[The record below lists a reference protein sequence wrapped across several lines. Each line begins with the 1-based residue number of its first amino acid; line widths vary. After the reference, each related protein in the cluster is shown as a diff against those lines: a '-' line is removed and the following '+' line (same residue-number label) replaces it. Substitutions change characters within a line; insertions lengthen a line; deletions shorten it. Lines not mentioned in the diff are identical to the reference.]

1 MGIKLEFDINQIIFY
16 GITFGILIM
25 TIAYTLIRYIYSK
38 EIFYISYCFM
48 QIFSLVYIVA
58 YSKLYQISYFVQE
71 FSLVLASIFAVIFA
85 VNYYEGKFLPKV
97 SNYKELILNTFLLN
111 VVILTAFYH
120 YILFEYLPYTIIY
133 AILFISIIFNLKQ
146 GFKPTLIYV
155 IGWSIFCIVL
165 FIFDFKNRYIGLGYF
180 DLVLVVFALEAMLFT
195 ISIAYKYNDLKKQNK
210 EFEKMILQQSKFVKS
225 GEMIANIT
233 HQFRQ
238 PLNNISYILINL
250 KKRFESQKLDK
261 IFFDKKVNQAN
272 EQVSFLS
279 KTIDDFK
286 EFYLQEKEKD
296 DFLVKDSIQNALT
309 ILNPDLQKDNINLN
323 LKFETFEDIKI
334 FGVKNELSQVI
345 LSLVSNSVDALK
357 NRHNPKISINVVS
370 SSAEVIIEILDNAG
384 GIKVKNLKKIF
395 EPYFSTKEEGT
406 GIGLYLS
413 KIIIEES
420 FGGKLQVQNIKDG
433 AKFSIFIEKAI

>member
-1 MGIKLEFDINQIIFY
+1 MEFDINQIIFY

-250 KKRFESQKLDK
+250 KKRFESEKLDK

-345 LSLVSNSVDALK
+345 LSLVSNSIDALK

-384 GIKVKNLKKIF
+384 GIKAKNLKRIF

>member
-48 QIFSLVYIVA
+48 QIFSLLYIVA

-71 FSLVLASIFAVIFA
+71 FSLVLASVFAVIFA

-155 IGWSIFCIVL
+155 IGWSVFCIVL

-250 KKRFESQKLDK
+250 KKRFESEKLDK
-261 IFFDKKVNQAN
+261 IFFDKKINQAN

-345 LSLVSNSVDALK
+345 LSLVSNSIDALK

-384 GIKVKNLKKIF
+384 GIKAKNLKKIF

>member
-58 YSKLYQISYFVQE
+58 YSKLYQISYFIQE
-71 FSLVLASIFAVIFA
+71 FSLVLASVFAVIFA

-155 IGWSIFCIVL
+155 IGWSVFCIVL

-250 KKRFESQKLDK
+250 KKRFESEKLDK

-345 LSLVSNSVDALK
+345 LSLVSNSIDALK
-357 NRHNPKISINVVS
+357 NRHNPKISINIVS

>member
-1 MGIKLEFDINQIIFY
+1 M
-16 GITFGILIM
+16 
-25 TIAYTLIRYIYSK
+25 
-38 EIFYISYCFM
+38 
-48 QIFSLVYIVA
+48 
-58 YSKLYQISYFVQE
+58 
-71 FSLVLASIFAVIFA
+71 
-85 VNYYEGKFLPKV
+85 
-97 SNYKELILNTFLLN
+97 
-111 VVILTAFYH
+111 
-120 YILFEYLPYTIIY
+120 
-133 AILFISIIFNLKQ
+133 
-146 GFKPTLIYV
+146 
-155 IGWSIFCIVL
+155 
-165 FIFDFKNRYIGLGYF
+165 GYF

-250 KKRFESQKLDK
+250 KKRFESEKLDK

-296 DFLVKDSIQNALT
+296 NFFVKDSIQNALT

-345 LSLVSNSVDALK
+345 LSLVSNSIDALK

-413 KIIIEES
+413 TIIIEES

>member
-71 FSLVLASIFAVIFA
+71 FSLVLASVFAVIFA

-155 IGWSIFCIVL
+155 IGWSIFCIIL

-250 KKRFESQKLDK
+250 KKRFESEKLDK

-272 EQVSFLS
+272 EQLNFLS

-345 LSLVSNSVDALK
+345 LSLVSNSIDALK

-384 GIKVKNLKKIF
+384 GIKAKNLKKIF

>member
-71 FSLVLASIFAVIFA
+71 FSLVLASVFAVIFA

-155 IGWSIFCIVL
+155 IGWSIFCILL

-250 KKRFESQKLDK
+250 KKRFESEKLDK

-272 EQVSFLS
+272 EQVTFLS

-334 FGVKNELSQVI
+334 FGVKNELSQVV
-345 LSLVSNSVDALK
+345 LSLVSNSIDALK

>member
-58 YSKLYQISYFVQE
+58 YSKLYQISYWVQE

-155 IGWSIFCIVL
+155 IGWSVFCIVL

-195 ISIAYKYNDLKKQNK
+195 ISIAYKYNDLKKQNR

-250 KKRFESQKLDK
+250 KKRFESEKLDK

-296 DFLVKDSIQNALT
+296 DFFVKDSIQNALT
-309 ILNPDLQKDNINLN
+309 ILNPDLQKDNINSN

-345 LSLVSNSVDALK
+345 LSLVSNSIDALK

-384 GIKVKNLKKIF
+384 GIKAKNLKKIF

-433 AKFSIFIEKAI
+433 VKFSIFIEKAI

>member
-48 QIFSLVYIVA
+48 QISSLVYIVA

-71 FSLVLASIFAVIFA
+71 FSLVLASVFAVIFA

-155 IGWSIFCIVL
+155 IGWSVFCIVL

-250 KKRFESQKLDK
+250 KKRFESEKLDK

-345 LSLVSNSVDALK
+345 LSLVSNSIDALK

-384 GIKVKNLKKIF
+384 GIKAKNLKKIF

>member
-71 FSLVLASIFAVIFA
+71 FSLVLASVFAVIFA

-155 IGWSIFCIVL
+155 IGWSVFCIIL

-210 EFEKMILQQSKFVKS
+210 EFEKMVLQQSKFVKS

-250 KKRFESQKLDK
+250 KKRFESEKLDK

-296 DFLVKDSIQNALT
+296 DFFVKDSIQNALT

-345 LSLVSNSVDALK
+345 LSLVSNSIDALK

-384 GIKVKNLKKIF
+384 GIKAKNLKKIF
-395 EPYFSTKEEGT
+395 EQYFSTKEEGT

-420 FGGKLQVQNIKDG
+420 FSGKLQVQNIKDG

>member
-25 TIAYTLIRYIYSK
+25 TIAYTLIRYVYSK

-71 FSLVLASIFAVIFA
+71 FSLVLASVFAVIFA

-155 IGWSIFCIVL
+155 IGWSVFCIVL

-250 KKRFESQKLDK
+250 KKRFESEKLDK
-261 IFFDKKVNQAN
+261 IFFDKKINQAN
-272 EQVSFLS
+272 EQLNFLS

-296 DFLVKDSIQNALT
+296 NFFVKDSIQNALT

-345 LSLVSNSVDALK
+345 LSLVSNSIDALK

-384 GIKVKNLKKIF
+384 GIKAKNLKKIF

>member
-71 FSLVLASIFAVIFA
+71 FSLVLASVFAVIFA

-250 KKRFESQKLDK
+250 KKRFESEKLDK

-345 LSLVSNSVDALK
+345 LSLVSNSIDALK
-357 NRHNPKISINVVS
+357 NRHNPKISINVIS

>member
-1 MGIKLEFDINQIIFY
+1 MEFDINQIIFY

-71 FSLVLASIFAVIFA
+71 FSLVLASVFAVIFA

-155 IGWSIFCIVL
+155 IGWSVFCIIL

-210 EFEKMILQQSKFVKS
+210 EFEKMVLQQSKFVKS

-250 KKRFESQKLDK
+250 KKRFESEKLDK

-345 LSLVSNSVDALK
+345 LSLVSNSIDALK

-384 GIKVKNLKKIF
+384 GIKAKNLKKIF

-433 AKFSIFIEKAI
+433 VKFSIFIEKAI

>member
-48 QIFSLVYIVA
+48 QIFSLLYIVA
-58 YSKLYQISYFVQE
+58 YSKLYQISYWVQE
-71 FSLVLASIFAVIFA
+71 FSLVLASVFAVIFA

-155 IGWSIFCIVL
+155 IGWSVFCIVL

-250 KKRFESQKLDK
+250 KKRFESEKLDK

-345 LSLVSNSVDALK
+345 LSLVSNSIDALK

>member
-155 IGWSIFCIVL
+155 IGWSVFCIVL

-250 KKRFESQKLDK
+250 KKRFESEKLDK

-345 LSLVSNSVDALK
+345 LSLVSNSIDALK

-384 GIKVKNLKKIF
+384 GIKAKNLKKIF

>member
-25 TIAYTLIRYIYSK
+25 TIAYTLIRYVYSK

-58 YSKLYQISYFVQE
+58 YSKLYQISYWVQE

-97 SNYKELILNTFLLN
+97 SNYKELIFNTFLLN

-165 FIFDFKNRYIGLGYF
+165 FIFDFKNRYIGLGYL

-210 EFEKMILQQSKFVKS
+210 QFEKMVLQQSKFVKS

-250 KKRFESQKLDK
+250 KKRFESEKLDK
-261 IFFDKKVNQAN
+261 IFFDKKINQAN
-272 EQVSFLS
+272 EQLNFLS

-345 LSLVSNSVDALK
+345 LSLVSNSIDALK

>member
-1 MGIKLEFDINQIIFY
+1 MEFDINQIIFY

-58 YSKLYQISYFVQE
+58 YSKLYQISYFIQE
-71 FSLVLASIFAVIFA
+71 FSLVLASVFAVIFA

-250 KKRFESQKLDK
+250 KKRFENEKLDK

-345 LSLVSNSVDALK
+345 LSLVSNSIDALK

-384 GIKVKNLKKIF
+384 GIKAKNLKKIF

>member
-1 MGIKLEFDINQIIFY
+1 MEFDINQIIFY

-48 QIFSLVYIVA
+48 QIFSLVYIIA

-71 FSLVLASIFAVIFA
+71 FSLVLASVFAVIFA

-111 VVILTAFYH
+111 IVILTAFYH

-155 IGWSIFCIVL
+155 IGWSVFCIVL

-250 KKRFESQKLDK
+250 KKRFESEKLDK
-261 IFFDKKVNQAN
+261 IFFNKKVNQAN

-296 DFLVKDSIQNALT
+296 DFFVKDSIQNALT

-345 LSLVSNSVDALK
+345 LSLVSNSIDALK

-384 GIKVKNLKKIF
+384 GIKAKNLKKIF

>member
-71 FSLVLASIFAVIFA
+71 FSLVLASVFAVIFA

-155 IGWSIFCIVL
+155 IGWSVFCIVL

-250 KKRFESQKLDK
+250 KKRFESEKLDK

-309 ILNPDLQKDNINLN
+309 ILNPDLQKDSINLN

-345 LSLVSNSVDALK
+345 LSLVSNSIDALK

-384 GIKVKNLKKIF
+384 GIKAKNLKKIF

>member
-58 YSKLYQISYFVQE
+58 YSKLYQISYWVQE

-155 IGWSIFCIVL
+155 IGWSVFCIVL

-180 DLVLVVFALEAMLFT
+180 DLVLVVFAIEAMLFT

-250 KKRFESQKLDK
+250 KKRFESEKLDK

-272 EQVSFLS
+272 EQLNFLS

-296 DFLVKDSIQNALT
+296 DFFVKDSIQNALT

-345 LSLVSNSVDALK
+345 LSLVSNSIDALK

-384 GIKVKNLKKIF
+384 GIKAKNLKRIF

-433 AKFSIFIEKAI
+433 VKFSIFIEKAI

>member
-48 QIFSLVYIVA
+48 QIFSLVYIVT
-58 YSKLYQISYFVQE
+58 YSKIYQISYWVQE
-71 FSLVLASIFAVIFA
+71 FSLVLASVFAVIFA

-155 IGWSIFCIVL
+155 IGWSIFCIIL

-210 EFEKMILQQSKFVKS
+210 EFEKMVLQQSKFVKS

-250 KKRFESQKLDK
+250 KKRFESEKLDK

-272 EQVSFLS
+272 EQLNFLS

-345 LSLVSNSVDALK
+345 LSLVSNSIDALK

-384 GIKVKNLKKIF
+384 GIKAKNLKRIF

>member
-71 FSLVLASIFAVIFA
+71 FSLVLASVFAVIFA

-97 SNYKELILNTFLLN
+97 SNYKELIFNTFLLN

-155 IGWSIFCIVL
+155 IGWSVFCIVL

-250 KKRFESQKLDK
+250 KKRFESEKLDK

-296 DFLVKDSIQNALT
+296 DFFVKDSIQNALT

-334 FGVKNELSQVI
+334 FGVKNELSQVV
-345 LSLVSNSVDALK
+345 LSLVSNSIDALK
-357 NRHNPKISINVVS
+357 NRHNPKISINIVS

-384 GIKVKNLKKIF
+384 GIKAKNLKKIF

>member
-1 MGIKLEFDINQIIFY
+1 MEFDINQIIFY

-71 FSLVLASIFAVIFA
+71 FSLVLASVFAVIFA

-155 IGWSIFCIVL
+155 IGWSVFCIVL

-250 KKRFESQKLDK
+250 KKRFESEKLDK

-345 LSLVSNSVDALK
+345 LSLVSNSIDALK

-384 GIKVKNLKKIF
+384 GIKAKNLKKIF

>member
-1 MGIKLEFDINQIIFY
+1 MEFDINQIIFY
-16 GITFGILIM
+16 GITFGILMM

-48 QIFSLVYIVA
+48 QIFSLLYIVA
-58 YSKLYQISYFVQE
+58 YSKLYQISYWVQE

-155 IGWSIFCIVL
+155 IGWSVFCIIL

-210 EFEKMILQQSKFVKS
+210 EFEKMVLQQSKFVKS

-250 KKRFESQKLDK
+250 KKRFESEKLDK

-296 DFLVKDSIQNALT
+296 DFFVKDSIQNALT

-345 LSLVSNSVDALK
+345 LSLVSNSIDALK

-384 GIKVKNLKKIF
+384 GIKAKNLKKIF
-395 EPYFSTKEEGT
+395 EQYFSTKEEGT

>member
-48 QIFSLVYIVA
+48 QIFSLVYIIA

-71 FSLVLASIFAVIFA
+71 FSLVLASVFAVIFA

-155 IGWSIFCIVL
+155 IGWSVFCIVL

-250 KKRFESQKLDK
+250 KKRFESEKLDK

-345 LSLVSNSVDALK
+345 LSLVSNSIDALK

-384 GIKVKNLKKIF
+384 GIKAKNLKKIF
-395 EPYFSTKEEGT
+395 EPYFSTKDEGT

>member
-1 MGIKLEFDINQIIFY
+1 MEFDINQIIFY

-58 YSKLYQISYFVQE
+58 YSKLYKISYFVQE
-71 FSLVLASIFAVIFA
+71 FSLVLASVFAVIFA

-155 IGWSIFCIVL
+155 IGWSVFCIVL

-210 EFEKMILQQSKFVKS
+210 EFEKMVLQQSKFVKS

-250 KKRFESQKLDK
+250 KKRFESEKLDK

-296 DFLVKDSIQNALT
+296 DFFVKDSIQNALT

-345 LSLVSNSVDALK
+345 LSLVSNSIDALK

-384 GIKVKNLKKIF
+384 GIKAKNLKRIF

>member
-71 FSLVLASIFAVIFA
+71 FSLVLASVFAVIFA

-155 IGWSIFCIVL
+155 IGWSVFCIIL

-210 EFEKMILQQSKFVKS
+210 EFEKMVLQQSKFVKS

-250 KKRFESQKLDK
+250 KKRFESEKLDK

-345 LSLVSNSVDALK
+345 LSLVSNSIDALK

-384 GIKVKNLKKIF
+384 GIKAKNLKRIF

>member
-48 QIFSLVYIVA
+48 QIFSLIYIVA
-58 YSKLYQISYFVQE
+58 YSKIYQISYWVQE

-250 KKRFESQKLDK
+250 KKRFESEKLDK

-345 LSLVSNSVDALK
+345 LSLVSNSIDALK

-384 GIKVKNLKKIF
+384 GIKAKNLKKIF
-395 EPYFSTKEEGT
+395 EPYFSTKDEGT

-433 AKFSIFIEKAI
+433 VKFSIFIEKAI

>member
-1 MGIKLEFDINQIIFY
+1 MEFDINQIIFY
-16 GITFGILIM
+16 GITFGILMM

-48 QIFSLVYIVA
+48 QIFSLLYIVA
-58 YSKLYQISYFVQE
+58 YSKLYQISYWVQE

-155 IGWSIFCIVL
+155 IGWSVFCIVL

-250 KKRFESQKLDK
+250 KKRFESEKLDK

-272 EQVSFLS
+272 EQLNFLS

-296 DFLVKDSIQNALT
+296 DFFVKDSIQNALT

-345 LSLVSNSVDALK
+345 LSLVSNSIDALK

-384 GIKVKNLKKIF
+384 GIKAKNLKKIF

>member
-155 IGWSIFCIVL
+155 IGWSVFCIVL

-210 EFEKMILQQSKFVKS
+210 EFEKMVLQQSKFVKS

-250 KKRFESQKLDK
+250 KKRFESEKLDK

-272 EQVSFLS
+272 EQVTFLS

-345 LSLVSNSVDALK
+345 LSLVSNSIDALK

>member
-71 FSLVLASIFAVIFA
+71 FSLVLASVFAVIFA

-155 IGWSIFCIVL
+155 IGWSVFCIVL

-250 KKRFESQKLDK
+250 KKRFESEKLDK
-261 IFFDKKVNQAN
+261 IFFDKKINQAN

-296 DFLVKDSIQNALT
+296 NFFVKDSIQNALT

-345 LSLVSNSVDALK
+345 LSLVSNSIDALK

-420 FGGKLQVQNIKDG
+420 FGGKLQVQNVKDG

>member
-1 MGIKLEFDINQIIFY
+1 
-16 GITFGILIM
+16 M

-71 FSLVLASIFAVIFA
+71 FSLVLASVFAVIFA

-155 IGWSIFCIVL
+155 IGWSVFCIVL

-250 KKRFESQKLDK
+250 KKRFESEKLDK

-345 LSLVSNSVDALK
+345 LSLVSNSIDALK

-384 GIKVKNLKKIF
+384 GIKAKNLKKIF

>member
-48 QIFSLVYIVA
+48 QIFSLIYIVA
-58 YSKLYQISYFVQE
+58 YSKIYQISYWVQE

-250 KKRFESQKLDK
+250 KKRFESEKLDK

-309 ILNPDLQKDNINLN
+309 ILNPDLQKDSINLN

-345 LSLVSNSVDALK
+345 LSLVSNSIDALK

-384 GIKVKNLKKIF
+384 GIKAKNLKKIF